1 MTNQVC
7 HFEIGCRDYARAK
20 DFYSKVF
27 DWRFEKGGGGHDHEV
42 IRTGADVGGHLHTR
56 DAEPRNY
63 VVFYVMVEDVAAA
76 IAKAK
81 ANGGKLLLG
90 PVPEGEHGVY
100 AWVADPEGN
109 VIGVYTEGKQ

>member
-1 MTNQVC
+1 MPNGIC

-27 DWRFEKGGGGHDHEV
+27 DWRFEKGGGGDEV

-56 DAEPRNY
+56 DVEPHNY
-63 VVFYVMVEDVAAA
+63 TVFYVMVEDVAAA
-76 IAKAK
+76 IAKAQ
-81 ANGGKLLLG
+81 ANGGKLVLG
-90 PVPEGEHGVY
+90 PVPEGKHGMY

-109 VIGVYTEGKQ
+109 VIGVYTDRK